1 MSLLN
6 RLVKVDPNERYS
18 ANQALK
24 HPWITGKLEEDIPMT
39 NKEMFQGFEQSQ
51 KLMTLMKT
59 LLFM

>member
-39 NKEMFQGFEQSQ
+39 NKEMF
-51 KLMTLMKT
+51 
-59 LLFM
+59 